1 MVDKVPELETQL
13 CFALYAAS
21 RAVARTYAP
30 VLEPFELTYPQ
41 YYVMLALWE
50 SHGGL
55 TVGALGRKLH
65 IDNGTLTPL
74 IKRME
79 TKGLVL
85 RTRDPADERR
95 VIVTVSA
102 AGLRMK
108 ARAAGIQHRIKTC
121 YQSDDATLIAVRDH
135 LFAFVEVL
143 SVAEDELAAAEDQ
156 HPARA
161 VTA

>member
-1 MVDKVPELETQL
+1 M
-13 CFALYAAS
+13 
-21 RAVARTYAP
+21 
-30 VLEPFELTYPQ
+30 LEPFDLTYPQ

-50 SHGGL
+50 SGEGL
-55 TVGALGRKLH
+55 TVGQLGRKLH

-79 TKGLVL
+79 AKGLVL
-85 RTRDPADERR
+85 RTRDAMDERR
-95 VIVTVSA
+95 VIVSVSD
-102 AGLRMK
+102 AGMK
-108 ARAAGIQHRIKTC
+108 MKRRAARIQHEVKVC

-143 SVAEDELAAAEDQ
+143 SPAEDELATAEDR